1 MIKEEIDAYLD
12 LLLEE
17 GSDALSTSS
26 SRRAIEDD
34 DGEAREHGREARE
47 YRD

>member
-17 GSDALSTSS
+17 GSNVLLTSS
-26 SRRAIEDD
+26 RQRTDEDRGN
-34 DGEAREHGREARE
+34 GEAREHRKGI
-47 YRD
+47 